1 MTKEITAALCKFI
14 QEVGTIE
21 EKSDAQYD
29 KFADLST
36 VLSVVNPALAANGL
50 IVTNTTKIVEDKN
63 ILSVQLMHI
72 SGETLPPSEILLPKG
87 IAKNEL
93 YSTGQALTYFKRYL
107 LLGLL
112 NLTAGIPDH
121 DGQVYNPDEQE
132 SKVTPINKN
141 KPIPLPDENYKALIE
156 KHNKAVGMPS
166 ILDKETRN
174 FYLKKV
180 GELVVKN
187 KSLYMQLADA
197 MYVEFG
203 FDRTSG
209 TFSDYIQEPKH
220 VTYIQTWF
228 DAYVND

>member
-141 KPIPLPDENYKALIE
+141 K
-156 KHNKAVGMPS
+156 AVGMPQ
-166 ILDKETRN
+166 ILDKDTKD

>member
-21 EKSDAQYD
+21 EKDTAQYG

-36 VLSVVNPALAANGL
+36 VLSTVNPALAANGL
-50 IVTNTTKIVEDKN
+50 AVVHTTKVLEGKN
-63 ILSVQLMHI
+63 ILITNLLHT
-72 SGETLPPSEILLPKG
+72 SGESITSEMLLPNNTGGGGNPMHKEG
-87 IAKNEL
+87 GAITYCRR
-93 YSTGQALTYFKRYL
+93 YSL
-107 LLGLL
+107 LAILGL
-112 NLTAGIPDH
+112 NAGIPDN
-121 DGQVYNPDEQE
+121 DGDFADPAID
-132 SKVTPINKN
+132 KVTPINKN
-141 KPIPLPDENYKALIE
+141 K
-156 KHNKAVGMPS
+156 AVGMPQ
-166 ILDKETRN
+166 ILDKDTKD

-228 DAYVND
+228 DAYLND

>member
-50 IVTNTTKIVEDKN
+50 IVTNTTKILEDKN

-72 SGETLPPSEILLPKG
+72 SGESLPPSEILLPKG

-121 DGQVYNPDEQE
+121 DGQVYNPDEQD

-141 KPIPLPDENYKALIE
+141 K
-156 KHNKAVGMPS
+156 AVGMPQ
-166 ILDKETRN
+166 ILDKDTKD

>member
-14 QEVGTIE
+14 QEVGTIK
-21 EKSDAQYD
+21 EKADAQYG
-29 KFADLST
+29 KFADLSG
-36 VLSVVNPALAANGL
+36 VLSVVNPVLAKNGL
-50 IVTNTTKIVEDKN
+50 IVTNTTKITEDKN
-63 ILSVQLMHI
+63 ILSVQLLHI

-121 DGQVYNPDEQE
+121 DGQVYNPDEQDN
-132 SKVTPINKN
+132 KITPITKN
-141 KPIPLPDENYKALIE
+141 LP
-156 KHNKAVGMPS
+156 VGMPQ
-166 ILDKETRN
+166 ILDKDTRD

-180 GELVVKN
+180 GELYLN
-187 KSLYMQLADA
+187 STDLYKQLTEA
-197 MYVEFG
+197 MYVEYG
-203 FDRTSG
+203 FDKTSG
-209 TFSDYIQEPKH
+209 KFSDYIQEPKH
-220 VTYIQTWF
+220 VTYIQTWL

>member
-121 DGQVYNPDEQE
+121 DGQVYNPDIQE
-132 SKVTPINKN
+132 DKVTPINKN
-141 KPIPLPDENYKALIE
+141 K
-156 KHNKAVGMPS
+156 AVGMPT
-166 ILDKETRN
+166 ILDDETKQY
-174 FYLKKV
+174 YLQKV
-180 GELVVKN
+180 GKLLVNDK
-187 KSLYMQLADA
+187 KLYSTLADA
-197 MYVEFG
+197 LYIEFD
-203 FDRTSG
+203 FNRNTPLSENI
-209 TFSDYIQEPKH
+209 TKPKH
-220 VTYIQTWF
+220 VTFIEEWLT
-228 DAYVND
+228 VNT

>member
-1 MTKEITAALCKFI
+1 MLTLTKEITAALCKFI
-14 QEVGTIE
+14 QQVGTIE
-21 EKSDAQYD
+21 EKDTAQYG

-36 VLSVVNPALAANGL
+36 VLSTVNPALAANGL
-50 IVTNTTKIVEDKN
+50 AVVHTTKVLEGKN
-63 ILSVQLMHI
+63 ILITNLLHT
-72 SGETLPPSEILLPKG
+72 SGESITSEMLLPNNTGGGGNPMHKEG
-87 IAKNEL
+87 GAITYCRR
-93 YSTGQALTYFKRYL
+93 YSL
-107 LLGLL
+107 LAILGL
-112 NLTAGIPDH
+112 NAGIPDN
-121 DGQVYNPDEQE
+121 DGDFADPVID
-132 SKVTPINKN
+132 KVTPINKN
-141 KPIPLPDENYKALIE
+141 K
-156 KHNKAVGMPS
+156 AVGMPQ
-166 ILDKETRN
+166 ILDKDTKD

-209 TFSDYIQEPKH
+209 TFSDYTQEPKH

>member
-14 QEVGTIE
+14 KQVGTIE

-50 IVTNTTKIVEDKN
+50 IITNTTKIIEDKN

-112 NLTAGIPDH
+112 NITAGIPDH
-121 DGQVYNPDEQE
+121 DGQVYNPDEQDN
-132 SKVTPINKN
+132 KVTPINKN
-141 KPIPLPDENYKALIE
+141 K
-156 KHNKAVGMPS
+156 AVGMPQ
-166 ILDKETRN
+166 ILDKDTKD

>member
-121 DGQVYNPDEQE
+121 DGQVYNPDVEDT
-132 SKVTPINKN
+132 KVTPINKN
-141 KPIPLPDENYKALIE
+141 K
-156 KHNKAVGMPS
+156 AVGMPT
-166 ILDKETRN
+166 ILDDETKQY
-174 FYLKKV
+174 YLQIVGKLLVKDKK
-180 GELVVKN
+180 
-187 KSLYMQLADA
+187 LYNTLADA
-197 MYVEFG
+197 LYIEFD
-203 FDRTSG
+203 FDRNKKL
-209 TFSDYIQEPKH
+209 SDNITKPKH
-220 VTYIQTWF
+220 VIFIEEWL
-228 DAYVND
+228 AVNT

>member
-1 MTKEITAALCKFI
+1 MTKEITLALTKFI
-14 QEVGTIE
+14 KQVGTIE
-21 EKSDAQYD
+21 EKDTAQYG
-29 KFADLST
+29 KFADLSR
-36 VLSVVNPALAANGL
+36 VLSTVNPALAANGL
-50 IVTNTTKIVEDKN
+50 AVVHTTKVLEGKN
-63 ILSVQLMHI
+63 ILITNLLHT
-72 SGETLPPSEILLPKG
+72 SGESITSEMLLPNNTGGGGNPMHKEG
-87 IAKNEL
+87 GAITYCRR
-93 YSTGQALTYFKRYL
+93 YSL
-107 LLGLL
+107 LAILGL
-112 NLTAGIPDH
+112 NAGIPDN
-121 DGQVYNPDEQE
+121 DGDFADPVID
-132 SKVTPINKN
+132 KVTPINKN
-141 KPIPLPDENYKALIE
+141 K
-156 KHNKAVGMPS
+156 AVGMPQ
-166 ILDKETRN
+166 ILDKDTKD

>member
-1 MTKEITAALCKFI
+1 MLTLTKEITTALCKFI

-121 DGQVYNPDEQE
+121 DGQVYNPDEQDN
-132 SKVTPINKN
+132 KVTHINK
-141 KPIPLPDENYKALIE
+141 
-156 KHNKAVGMPS
+156 NKAVGMPQ
-166 ILDKETRN
+166 ILDKDTKD

>member
-14 QEVGTIE
+14 QEVGTIQ
-21 EKSDAQYD
+21 EKSEAQYD

-121 DGQVYNPDEQE
+121 DGQVYNPDVQE
-132 SKVTPINKN
+132 TRVTSINK
-141 KPIPLPDENYKALIE
+141 
-156 KHNKAVGMPS
+156 NKAVGMPS
-166 ILDKETRN
+166 ILDKDTRD

-220 VTYIQTWF
+220 VTYIQTWL

>member
-63 ILSVQLMHI
+63 ILSVQLLHK

-93 YSTGQALTYFKRYL
+93 YRTGQALTYFKRYL

-121 DGQVYNPDEQE
+121 DGQVYNPDEQDN
-132 SKVTPINKN
+132 KVTPITKN
-141 KPIPLPDENYKALIE
+141 LP
-156 KHNKAVGMPS
+156 VGMPQ
-166 ILDKETRN
+166 ILDKDTRDY
-174 FYLKKV
+174 YLKKV
-180 GELVVKN
+180 GELYLN
-187 KSLYMQLADA
+187 STDLYKQLTEA
-197 MYVEFG
+197 MYVEYG
-203 FDRTSG
+203 FDKTSG
-209 TFSDYIQEPKH
+209 KFSDYIQEPKH
-220 VTYIQTWF
+220 VTYIQTWL

>member
-132 SKVTPINKN
+132 SKVTHINK
-141 KPIPLPDENYKALIE
+141 
-156 KHNKAVGMPS
+156 NKAVGMPS
-166 ILDKETRN
+166 ILDKDTKD

>member
-14 QEVGTIE
+14 QEVGTIK
-21 EKSDAQYD
+21 EKADAQYG
-29 KFADLST
+29 KFADLSG
-36 VLSVVNPALAANGL
+36 VLSVVNPVLAANGL

-63 ILSVQLMHI
+63 ILSVQLLHK

-121 DGQVYNPDEQE
+121 DGQVYNPDEE
-132 SKVTPINKN
+132 AVKVIPITKH
-141 KPIPLPDENYKALIE
+141 KP
-156 KHNKAVGMPS
+156 VGMPT
-166 ILDKETRN
+166 ILDKDTRDH
-174 FYLKKV
+174 YLKKV
-180 GELVVKN
+180 GELYLN
-187 KSLYMQLADA
+187 STDLYKQLTEA
-197 MYVEFG
+197 MYVEYG
-203 FDRTSG
+203 FDKTSG
-209 TFSDYIQEPKH
+209 KFSDYIQEPKH
-220 VTYIQTWF
+220 VTYIQTWL

>member
-14 QEVGTIE
+14 QEVGTIQ
-21 EKSDAQYD
+21 EKSEAQYD

-50 IVTNTTKIVEDKN
+50 IVTNTTKIIEDKN
-63 ILSVQLMHI
+63 ILSVQLLHI

-132 SKVTPINKN
+132 SKVTHINK
-141 KPIPLPDENYKALIE
+141 
-156 KHNKAVGMPS
+156 NKAVGMPQ
-166 ILDKETRN
+166 ILDKDTKD

-220 VTYIQTWF
+220 VTYIQTWL

>member
-1 MTKEITAALCKFI
+1 MTISAAKTTTKP
-14 QEVGTIE
+14 TIE
-21 EKSDAQYD
+21 ESLLPPKIMTA
-29 KFADLST
+29 LSMVASGT
-36 VLSVVNPALAANGL
+36 SYELAAKSVNMTANQL
-50 IVTNTTKIVEDKN
+50 RKWNKHKDTKD
-63 ILSVQLMHI
+63 
-72 SGETLPPSEILLPKG
+72 
-87 IAKNEL
+87 
-93 YSTGQALTYFKRYL
+93 
-107 LLGLL
+107 
-112 NLTAGIPDH
+112 
-121 DGQVYNPDEQE
+121 
-132 SKVTPINKN
+132 
-141 KPIPLPDENYKALIE
+141 
-156 KHNKAVGMPS
+156 
-166 ILDKETRN
+166 

>member
-14 QEVGTIE
+14 KQVGTIE
-21 EKSDAQYD
+21 EKDTAQYG
-29 KFADLST
+29 KFADLSR
-36 VLSVVNPALAANGL
+36 VLSTVNPALASNGL
-50 IVTNTTKIVEDKN
+50 AVVHTTKVVEGKN
-63 ILSVQLMHI
+63 VLITNLLHT
-72 SGETLPPSEILLPKG
+72 SGESITSEMLLPNNTGGGGNPMHKEG
-87 IAKNEL
+87 GAITYCRR
-93 YSTGQALTYFKRYL
+93 YSL
-107 LLGLL
+107 LAILGL
-112 NLTAGIPDH
+112 NAGIPDN
-121 DGQVYNPDEQE
+121 DGDFVNPTTE
-132 SKVTPINKN
+132 KVTPINKN
-141 KPIPLPDENYKALIE
+141 K
-156 KHNKAVGMPS
+156 AVGMPQ
-166 ILDKETRN
+166 ILDKDTKD

>member
-1 MTKEITAALCKFI
+1 
-14 QEVGTIE
+14 
-21 EKSDAQYD
+21 
-29 KFADLST
+29 
-36 VLSVVNPALAANGL
+36 
-50 IVTNTTKIVEDKN
+50 
-63 ILSVQLMHI
+63 MHI

-121 DGQVYNPDEQE
+121 DGQVYNPDVEDT
-132 SKVTPINKN
+132 KVTPINKN
-141 KPIPLPDENYKALIE
+141 K
-156 KHNKAVGMPS
+156 AVGMPQ
-166 ILDKETRN
+166 ILDKDTKD

-220 VTYIQTWF
+220 VTYIQTWL